1 MLEASRVMASSQKR
15 IPLFVVLVPLLA
27 VLGIAGVIGFNL
39 YRDYLKSEAEDE
51 EARRL
56 LSLAQEEQ
64 VRNSRAQ
71 VPVPQPKP
79 EPVEEEDELGSLPG
93 QKKKVKSTA
102 PSSQTPAQRAYF
114 GFKSAY
120 EKLEKANENAARRFR
135 ARKLQLDDQYSNGK
149 PANEQKFVADCDA
162 TRAQILE
169 ALRNPENQ

>member
-1 MLEASRVMASSQKR
+1 MASSQKR

-102 PSSQTPAQRAYF
+102 PSSQTRPSART

-120 EKLEKANENAARRFR
+120 EKLGEGERERGAQVSR
-135 ARKLQLDDQYSNGK
+135 AQ
-149 PANEQKFVADCDA
+149 AA
-162 TRAQILE
+162 TRRPVQQRQAGQRAEVRRRL
-169 ALRNPENQ
+169 